1 MSSLLS
7 KPLAAIALAFA
18 ASALCASGLA
28 HAADQKPAAAKQ
40 KPAAKK
46 KPQKKAAPAEQGP
59 DADEPDITGATA
71 VEYKCELGNTLTI
84 YQNAGDPATI
94 ALRWKKRLVRL
105 TRVGTTTGALRFE
118 NPLRGLVWIG
128 IPAKGILLDSK
139 LGRQLANNCKNP
151 DQASQG

>member
-18 ASALCASGLA
+18 ASALCASGAA
-28 HAADQKPAAAKQ
+28 HAVEQKPAAV
-40 KPAAKK
+40 KK
-46 KPQKKAAPAEQGP
+46 KSGKKNAEPAAEQGQ
-59 DADEPDITGATA
+59 DADEPDISGATA

-84 YQNAGDPATI
+84 YENSSDTATI
-94 ALRWKKRLVRL
+94 ALRWKKKLIRL

-128 IPAKGILLDSK
+128 IPTKGILLDSK

-151 DQASQG
+151 EQASQG

>member
-1 MSSLLS
+1 MPSLLS
-7 KPLAAIALAFA
+7 KPLAAFALAFA
-18 ASALCASGLA
+18 ASALSASGVA
-28 HAADQKPAAAKQ
+28 HAVEQKPAAVK
-40 KPAAKK
+40 KKTGDKAAK
-46 KPQKKAAPAEQGP
+46 KKAAPAEQGP

-84 YQNAGDPATI
+84 YQGGGDGSTI

-128 IPAKGILLDSK
+128 IPTKGILLDSK

>member
-1 MSSLLS
+1 MPSLLS

-18 ASALCASGLA
+18 ASALCASGVA
-28 HAADQKPAAAKQ
+28 QAVE
-40 KPAAKK
+40 K
-46 KPQKKAAPAEQGP
+46 KPSAVKKQADP

-71 VEYKCELGNTLTI
+71 VEYKCELGNSLTI
-84 YQNAGDPATI
+84 YEHGSDKSTI

-128 IPAKGILLDSK
+128 IPTKGILLDSK

-151 DQASQG
+151 EQASQG